1 MLKKFNMSYVNVK
14 VCKDDGFSQSVDKVL
29 YQSLVGSLFYTDIAT
44 RPEISYA
51 VGIVAQV
58 CAGPNQSHLSTTK
71 HILRYLKGTAQ
82 HALLYKRIVIL
93 LDSLIPIGKEA
104 WTIVN

>member
-1 MLKKFNMSYVNVK
+1 MSYVNVK

-29 YQSLVGSLFYTDIAT
+29 YQSLVGILLYTAIAT

-58 CAGPNQSHLSTTK
+58 YAGPNQSHLTTAK

-82 HALLYKRIVIL
+82 HALVYKRILIL
-93 LDSLIPIGKEA
+93 LDSLIPIGQDN